1 MNMRTRKK
9 VLKSIFP
16 KNKFPSLAFIIGGIF
31 VGYSLIYWFFL
42 FISEFNM
49 SEQLI
54 YELVLSTSI
63 ASIVMF
69 LIFIRFFLPHIIIY
83 EDGVKVRKAYTIATM
98 FSYLKPR
105 FYFFEQIK
113 SINIEKFNVGKTR
126 VDKTLNIQLK
136 NDAFNI
142 AIDWLKNYEAILKE
156 LNQRF
161 LTYKK
166 LHPTLQDDEN
176 TRLITII
183 KHDRKFTPIG
193 RYHPIYSFR
202 EDGKFELACN
212 EEGNKMEPVVIDNSL
227 LLPKRI
233 TIKNNELNINIKN
246 ISFTK
251 LGFMTSKN
259 IVVKDCNIDL
269 LRMKS
274 CSNIT
279 FISCIMT
286 RDLKFKKCQEIK
298 FENCIIKKIVY
309 VKSTEITFDH
319 CCINKIKD
327 WISKNNQFISTSAKS
342 LKTNVKEETFHVRN
356 TLNQSQ
362 IKKIKFSLKKL
373 RPMTF
378 NILMKSLYIIYII
391 VLVIGF
397 MFIDEITELVMM
409 LFYIWFILG
418 IIEIIAEYGFKLNYK
433 YIKRKKDKYG
443 INQIESK
450 IEG

>member
-1 MNMRTRKK
+1 
-9 VLKSIFP
+9 
-16 KNKFPSLAFIIGGIF
+16 
-31 VGYSLIYWFFL
+31 
-42 FISEFNM
+42 
-49 SEQLI
+49 
-54 YELVLSTSI
+54 
-63 ASIVMF
+63 
-69 LIFIRFFLPHIIIY
+69 
-83 EDGVKVRKAYTIATM
+83 M

-113 SINIEKFNVGKTR
+113 SINIEKFNDGKTR
-126 VDKTLNIQLK
+126 ADKTLNIQLK

-161 LTYKK
+161 LIYKN
-166 LHPTLQDDEN
+166 LHPTLQDYEN
-176 TRLITII
+176 TSLITII

-193 RYHPIYSFR
+193 RYHLFYSFR

-227 LLPKRI
+227 PLPNRI
-233 TIKNNELNINIKN
+233 TIKDNELNVNVKN
-246 ISFTK
+246 ISFAK

-259 IVVKDCNIDL
+259 IVVEDCNIDL

-286 RDLKFKKCQEIK
+286 RDLKVKECQEIK

-319 CCINKIKD
+319 CCINNIKD
-327 WISKNNQFISTSAKS
+327 WMSKNNQFISTSAKS
-342 LKTNVKEETFHVRN
+342 LKTNVKEETFYVRN

-373 RPMTF
+373 RPETF

-391 VLVIGF
+391 VLVI
-397 MFIDEITELVMM
+397 
-409 LFYIWFILG
+409 
-418 IIEIIAEYGFKLNYK
+418 
-433 YIKRKKDKYG
+433 
-443 INQIESK
+443 
-450 IEG
+450 

>member
-1 MNMRTRKK
+1 MNMRKQKK
-9 VLKSIFP
+9 VLKSVFP
-16 KNKFPSLAFIIGGIF
+16 KHKFPSLAFILGGIF
-31 VGYSLIYWFFL
+31 VVYSLIYWFL
-42 FISEFNM
+42 FISGFNM

-63 ASIVMF
+63 GSIVMF

-113 SINIEKFNVGKTR
+113 SITIEKFNVGETR
-126 VDKTLNIQLK
+126 ADKTLNIQLK

-156 LNQRF
+156 LNHRF
-161 LTYKK
+161 LIYKN
-166 LHPTLQDDEN
+166 LHPTLQDCEN
-176 TRLITII
+176 ARLITII

-193 RYHPIYSFR
+193 RYHPFYSFR
-202 EDGKFELACN
+202 EHGKFELACN

-227 LLPKRI
+227 PLPNRI
-233 TIKNNELNINIKN
+233 TIKDNDLNVNVNN
-246 ISFTK
+246 ISFAK

-259 IVVKDCNIDL
+259 IVVEDCNIDL

-286 RDLKFKKCQEIK
+286 RDLKFKECQEIK

-319 CCINKIKD
+319 CYINKIKD
-327 WISKNNQFISTSAKS
+327 WMSKNNQFISTSAKS
-342 LKTNVKEETFHVRN
+342 LKTNVKEESFYVRN

-373 RPMTF
+373 RPSTF
-378 NILMKSLYIIYII
+378 NILMKRLYTIYII
-391 VLVIGF
+391 VLVIVF
-397 MFIDEITELVMM
+397 MFVDEIMESAMV
-409 LFYIWFILG
+409 LFYILFILG
-418 IIEIIAEYGFKLNYK
+418 IIEIIAEYGFKLKYK
-433 YIKRKKDKYG
+433 YIKRKKNKYG
-443 INQIESK
+443 INQIEGK

>member
-1 MNMRTRKK
+1 MRRQKK

-16 KNKFPSLAFIIGGIF
+16 KNKFPSFVFIIGCIF
-31 VGYSLIYWFFL
+31 VVYSLFYWLFL
-42 FISEFNM
+42 FILEFNM

-63 ASIVMF
+63 GSTAMF

-83 EDGVKVRKAYTIATM
+83 EDGVKVRKAFTIATM

-113 SINIEKFNVGKTR
+113 SINIEKFNEGKTKAE
-126 VDKTLNIQLK
+126 KTLNIQLK

-161 LTYKK
+161 LIYKN
-166 LHPTLQDDEN
+166 LHPTLQNYEN
-176 TRLITII
+176 TSLITII

-193 RYHPIYSFR
+193 RYHPFYSFR

-212 EEGNKMEPVVIDNSL
+212 EKGNKMEPLVINNSL
-227 LLPKRI
+227 PLPNRL
-233 TIKNNELNINIKN
+233 TIKDNELNVNIKN
-246 ISFTK
+246 ISFAK

-259 IVVKDCNIDL
+259 IVIKDCTIDL

-279 FISCIMT
+279 FISCIIT
-286 RDLKFKKCQEIK
+286 RDLKFKDCQEIK

-327 WISKNNQFISTSAKS
+327 WINKNNQFISTSAKS
-342 LKTNVKEETFHVRN
+342 VKTNVKEETFYIRN

-373 RPMTF
+373 RPATF
-378 NILMKSLYIIYII
+378 KILIKNVYIIYII
-391 VLVIGF
+391 VLVIV
-397 MFIDEITELVMM
+397 FISLDEIMESAMVLFN
-409 LFYIWFILG
+409 FYILFILG
-418 IIEIIAEYGFKLNYK
+418 IIEIIAEYGFKLKYK

-443 INQIESK
+443 INQIEGK